1 MNWKSNF
8 IKFLNGDVYLKANQ
22 NNNIDESGEITETP
36 EVEEQ
41 EPESTQEKLQKEIDN
56 LNKQLLD
63 EKDRYLRLNAEFDN
77 ARKRA
82 MKDHEEFI
90 KYAGEKII
98 QEFIDVFESLERG
111 IENAKKADNKDKLIE
126 GMELVYKKFKIVLEK
141 NGLTPIKAL
150 GEKFDHNKHEAMMQ
164 TLTDECKE
172 DTILE
177 EFAKGYMLNGK
188 VIRYSKVR
196 VSKLKEK
203 VNESDIETENEVK

>member
-1 MNWKSNF
+1 MKTS
-8 IKFLNGDVYLKANQ
+8 Q
-22 NNNIDESGEITETP
+22 NNNIEETGEKMEMP
-36 EVEEQ
+36 DGQEQ
-41 EPESTQEKLQKEIDN
+41 EPESTQEKLQKEVDN
-56 LNKQLLD
+56 LKNQLID

-82 MKDHEEFI
+82 IKDHEEFI
-90 KYAGEKII
+90 KYASERLI

-126 GMELVYKKFKIVLEK
+126 GMELVYKKFKVVLEK
-141 NGLTPIKAL
+141 NGLAPIKAL
-150 GEKFDHNKHEAMMQ
+150 GEKFDHNRHEAMMQ
-164 TLTDECKE
+164 TLTDECEE

-203 VNESDIETENEVK
+203 ENESDIETENEVK